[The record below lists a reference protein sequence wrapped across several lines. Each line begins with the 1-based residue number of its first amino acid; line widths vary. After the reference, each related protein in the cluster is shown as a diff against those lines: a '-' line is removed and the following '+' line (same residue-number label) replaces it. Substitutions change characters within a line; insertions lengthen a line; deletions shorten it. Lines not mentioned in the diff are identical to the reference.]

1 MNDTPALLLYTRP
14 DCMWCLAIKQLLA
27 SRGLK
32 WQERVVNDED
42 GAREMMEATGR
53 RSVPQLVAH
62 GKALGGYQEVKA
74 LADAGTLADALGN
87 AGSV

>member
-1 MNDTPALLLYTRP
+1 MNDRPDLLLYTRP

-32 WQERVVNDED
+32 WRERVVNDE
-42 GAREMMEATGR
+42 AVVREMVESTGR

-62 GKALGGYQEVKA
+62 GRALGGYQEVKA
-74 LADAGTLADALGN
+74 LADAGTLEDVLGGS
-87 AGSV
+87 GSV